1 MKYGDMKSDI
11 DISNGTAQN
20 FLGNYTKGAFI
31 REGKRLLNKH
41 PEYRYLK
48 EDPWLHDPWG
58 DGKGFD
64 ENRFYRSVAC
74 AYMVDQFL
82 KQNPDFNEEYKKIIQ
97 KRINEYKKGNREI
110 NKQAD
115 KAYSQFNFSFLDWYS
130 DYLREQANPGILE
143 RERKQREQEQKNL
156 QIAHDMRKMQAKIQ
170 EQQDLASGKRVV
182 CPYCHSTNT
191 EKISTMSRAVS
202 VSLVGAASGK
212 IGKQWHCKQCGSNF

>member
-1 MKYGDMKSDI
+1 MKFGDMKSDI

-31 REGKRLLNKH
+31 REGRRLLKNH
-41 PEYRYLK
+41 PEYQYLE

-64 ENRFYRSVAC
+64 ENRFYRSIAC

-82 KQNPDFNEEYKKIIQ
+82 KQNPDFNEEYKKIVQ
-97 KRINEYKKGNREI
+97 KRINEYKDGNRKI

-115 KAYSQFNFSFLDWYS
+115 KAYSKFNFSFLSWYS
-130 DYLREQANPGILE
+130 DYLREQADPGVLE
-143 RERKQREQEQKNL
+143 RERKEWEREQKNL
-156 QIAHDMRKMQAKIQ
+156 QIAHDIRKMQAKMK
-170 EQQDLASGKRVV
+170 EQQDLANGTRVL
-182 CPYCHSTNT
+182 CPYCKSADTKKLTALN
-191 EKISTMSRAVS
+191 RAVS

-212 IGKQWHCKQCGSNF
+212 IGKQWHCNHCGSDF